1 MALSP
6 LRKLVTV
13 LVSLIGLL
21 FALVGV
27 ILLISG
33 AQAYLE
39 NDISQGVPFEQM
51 LLAIGFLG
59 IPVSGVFYYKAHTSI
74 QRGLSRY
81 GLPDSPVQSLSLIVL
96 TVASVILT
104 VSAFVI
110 VMTVF

>member
-1 MALSP
+1 MPLSP
-6 LRKLVTV
+6 LRKFATV
-13 LVSLIGLL
+13 LASFIGLL

-33 AQAYLE
+33 TQAYLA
-39 NDISQGVPFEQM
+39 NDTSQGVPFEQM

-59 IPVSGVFYYKAHTSI
+59 VPVSGVFFYKARKSI
-74 QRGLSRY
+74 QLGLSRY

-96 TVASVILT
+96 TVTSVILT